1 MILGEP
7 DSDRLHEAVEA
18 VEAQVGREINIT
30 IFTRWEWEADDTGFA
45 QTVRSGPRIDLIA

>member
-7 DSDRLHEAVEA
+7 DSDRLHDAVDA

-45 QTVRSGPRIDLIA
+45 QTVRSGPRIDLMA